1 MAWGM
6 KNMATDDHFL
16 MTENLLLFCSDWR
29 GVLPGDHQPHPGDQE
44 AGSVQAHGREQDHPA
59 HRWDSM
65 LTIANISVSL
75 QYLYFCS
82 LFVSFFP

>member
-1 MAWGM
+1 
-6 KNMATDDHFL
+6 MATDDHFL

-59 HRWDSM
+59 HR
-65 LTIANISVSL
+65 
-75 QYLYFCS
+75 
-82 LFVSFFP
+82 